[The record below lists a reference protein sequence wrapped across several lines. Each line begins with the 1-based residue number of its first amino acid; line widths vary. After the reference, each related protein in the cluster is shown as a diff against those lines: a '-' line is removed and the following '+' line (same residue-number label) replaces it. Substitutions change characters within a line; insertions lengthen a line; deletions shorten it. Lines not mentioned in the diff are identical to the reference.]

1 MLLCADYGNNSLV
14 VPPRTPAPDA
24 VAGLL
29 YYDSI
34 EEAGAPTHAAKA
46 RPGELTMYDDDAAP
60 FNPPNSGAQAGRS
73 RALLRRLYA
82 EERPVRYR
90 RGTCASH
97 PRHPCEQSSASDR
110 CAFARR
116 VLLYRLDAWHRGT
129 APLPGKHR
137 VNHHLI
143 WRKASAEWISWQSF
157 PTPLS
162 SLPPRF
168 LSALS
173 PVQRAVRPERG

>member
-1 MLLCADYGNNSLV
+1 MLLY
-14 VPPRTPAPDA
+14 
-24 VAGLL
+24 
-29 YYDSI
+29 
-34 EEAGAPTHAAKA
+34 
-46 RPGELTMYDDDAAP
+46 
-60 FNPPNSGAQAGRS
+60 Q
-73 RALLRRLYA
+73 
-82 EERPVRYR
+82 
-90 RGTCASH
+90 
-97 PRHPCEQSSASDR
+97 
-110 CAFARR
+110 
-116 VLLYRLDAWHRGT
+116 LDAWHRGT

-173 PVQRAVRPERG
+173 PVQRAVRPERGSQFVVSPQALTKRRACRQLLGFPLPGDGYWNEHTVAAVGQRYPQMEMQPYADALPAPRL